1 MDFDKDDE
9 KRICRD
15 SLEMRRPTAL
25 VIAFVRTIHHGRG
38 TVAMIPARRFRY
50 PKRIEFARGR
60 TRRINISMVEGPL
73 SLNGLAI
80 GPKSFLVRSGAAAVG
95 GWQRT
100 EL

>member
-1 MDFDKDDE
+1 MDFDKNDE

-60 TRRINISMVEGPL
+60 TRRINISMLEGPFPCMA
-73 SLNGLAI
+73 SQWAI
-80 GPKSFLVRSGAAAVG
+80 IRSWFVLG
-95 GWQRT
+95 
-100 EL
+100 EPP